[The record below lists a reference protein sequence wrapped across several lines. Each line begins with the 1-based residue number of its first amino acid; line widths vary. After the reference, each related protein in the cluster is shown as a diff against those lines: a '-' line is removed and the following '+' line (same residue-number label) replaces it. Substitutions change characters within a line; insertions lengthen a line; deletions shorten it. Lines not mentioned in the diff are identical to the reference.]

1 MDSMD
6 IKYFKTLLTDQLEE
20 LFCQAVT
27 TVRGLIDSPE
37 GMKDPLDRATF
48 ELERSTLLRIRDR
61 ESKLIRKIQKALDS
75 VENGTFGI
83 CESCGREISIA
94 RLKARPVAT
103 HCIRCKTKMEAIE
116 KASGF

>member
-1 MDSMD
+1 MDSTD
-6 IKYFKTLLTDQLEE
+6 IEYFKKFLTDQLEE
-20 LFCQAVT
+20 LFCQANT
-27 TVRGLIDSPE
+27 TVKGLIDSPE
-37 GMKDPLDRATF
+37 GIKDPLDLASV
-48 ELERSTLLRIRDR
+48 ELEHSTLLRIRDR

-83 CESCGREISIA
+83 CASCGREIGIA

-103 HCIRCKTKMEAIE
+103 YCIKCKTKIEAIE